1 MKRILTLVFVL
12 SSIMAYA
19 QPVNDDCAG
28 ATAVTM
34 VNGSGTF
41 FGVTALATPTP
52 TTVFNSVGLT
62 PSTPTCLVGTPG
74 AINDVYW
81 KFNTGNF
88 TDFEIEV
95 DGAVTGAG
103 VQFEV
108 WRVLTFVPNFCTT
121 GGTQFPVGNTPAEFC
136 AAAAPTETSASII
149 VTALSTNTEY
159 YIVVSSQTNTP
170 FAAQGTISPYVPP
183 ICLDVAT
190 AGQTSN
196 TNVGTLFDS
205 GCDGGDYGPLENF
218 EYTIC
223 PSDPHGCV
231 VLDIQYVFEPSPAVD
246 RLDVFLGNTIGLN
259 QTPYATLCGQGSQTI
274 TFPDSCVTV
283 RFRSDGTNN
292 FSGFELNWSISNN
305 CPPPVPVSDCYT
317 ATPVPQLPFTAT
329 NKSTCGAGNSYTAAD
344 ACGSSYMEG
353 EDLVFAYQSP
363 GDECI
368 KISLTNTGV
377 GAGVF
382 LMDGCPNADA
392 TQCIE
397 QNEGQFGDPEIQS
410 AYLEDPGTY
419 YIVVSSSVL
428 GCATCVSFNIAI
440 QNVPCP
446 LKVNTNITPD
456 SLIQTIAA
464 QGVVVQ
470 NAILDCPQ
478 GAYGIFEGGVGD
490 NTDFLSD
497 GIILSNGNA
506 NSAEGPSSKLG
517 NSQLSSGGDS
527 LLSVLA
533 GIATNDKCILEFDV
547 FAPTDELVFDYMFGS
562 EEYNELVN
570 NPFNAYDVFAFLISG
585 PGITGEK
592 NLAYIPNTTTPI
604 TVNTVNFTTNSAYYM
619 NNTPSDPFGPAI
631 NEKILGY
638 DGHTTILQAQTTVQA
653 CEWYHV
659 KLMIADAF
667 DRMFDSGVLIEAN
680 SLFGNIAAVASA
692 GSSSQFD
699 NTINAAE
706 ACADGAFIINLLA
719 PQTTASDTV
728 FIVFSEPGLGMAGFN
743 IDYTIN
749 SNLVPGPDNNYM
761 LIFPPGTT
769 TDTIFI
775 LPIDDNDPNEGSETV
790 TIYISSTCPSPYD
803 SATIIIRDRLEVDL
817 PTDTIICGN
826 PILMPLV
833 HNGADFSFWSPG
845 VGLSDSTITNPVV
858 SPDTITTYTVVASNG
873 VCNDTVSIKV
883 TPNIFEALGDTVICQ
898 GSNTQIISTTNIT
911 SGVSYA
917 WTPSTGLSSATAG
930 SPTVSN
936 VPVGINE
943 YVVTYT
949 SPACVATDTVT
960 IEVLGQPTPDA
971 GADEVICEGEAVSL
985 GYTAEAGMTYNWVN
999 QTTGDTIEMI
1009 STLDITPTETTTY
1022 QLLANNGNCPT
1033 VSSSVTIGVEGEF
1046 ELTSVPSDNE
1056 IIVGEQVSVTTN
1068 ATPLGINPIGPLTY
1082 VWTPNITESGISN
1095 ASIAEPTLVPT
1106 QTTVYTVSATS
1117 SAGCTDDVSFE
1128 IIVNIPNFN
1137 VPNAF
1142 TPDGD
1147 GSNDEFK
1154 ILTAPGAIYD
1164 VVTFRVFNRWGNL
1177 VYNADGNS
1185 SAAWDGIIDGE
1196 KAASDTYVYHVVI
1209 RLNDGSEQ
1217 EFQGEMLLIR

>member
-1 MKRILTLVFVL
+1 MKTTTSKLFYMKRILTLVFVL

-19 QPVNDDCAG
+19 QPVNDDCA
-28 ATAVTM
+28 TPTTVTM

-41 FGVTALATPTP
+41 VGVTSGATPSLATLWVQQGSP
-52 TTVFNSVGLT
+52 
-62 PSTPTCLVGTPG
+62 CLVGTPG
-74 AINDVYW
+74 AINDVFW
-81 KFNTGNF
+81 QFNTGNF
-88 TDFEIEV
+88 TEFEIEIKGGFA
-95 DGAVTGAG
+95 GANP
-103 VQFEV
+103 QFEV
-108 WRVLTFVPNFCTT
+108 WRMIGPTACTT
-121 GGTQFPVGNTPAEFC
+121 PAFQASSDCATVIGANVSLITGT
-136 AAAAPTETSASII
+136 
-149 VTALSTNTEY
+149 LSTNTNY
-159 YIVVSSQTNTP
+159 LIRVSSRTNTP
-170 FAAQGTISPYVPP
+170 FAAQGTIVPYVPP
-183 ICLDVAT
+183 ICLNVAT
-190 AGQTSN
+190 DGQTSN
-196 TNVGTLFDS
+196 TNIGTLFDS
-205 GCDGGDYGPLENF
+205 GCGTGNYGPLQDF

-231 VLDIQYVFEPSPAVD
+231 VLDVQYVFEPSPAVD
-246 RLDVFLGNTIGLN
+246 RLEIYLGNSIGAN
-259 QTPYATLCGQGSQTI
+259 QTPYATLCGQGNQTI
-274 TFPDSCVTV
+274 TIPDSCVTV

-305 CPPPVPVSDCYT
+305 CPPPVPLSDCYT
-317 ATPVPQLPFTAT
+317 ATPISQLPFVAN
-329 NKSTCGAGNSYTAAD
+329 NKTTCGAGNNYDASD
-344 ACGSSYMEG
+344 ACGSGYMEG

-368 KISLTNTGV
+368 KITLTNTGA

-392 TQCIE
+392 TKCIE
-397 QNEGQFGDPEIQS
+397 QNEAQFGNPEIQS

-428 GCATCVSFNIAI
+428 GCSQCVGFNINV

-446 LKVNTNITPD
+446 LKVNTNVPPD

-464 QGVVVQ
+464 QGVLVQ

-478 GAYGIFEGGVGD
+478 GAYGVFSGGVGD
-490 NTDFLSD
+490 GTDFLTN
-497 GIILSNGNA
+497 GIVLSNGYA
-506 NSAEGPSSKLG
+506 TTAEGPSTKLG
-517 NSQLSSGGDS
+517 NGQLSSGGDS

-562 EEYNELVN
+562 EEYNDLIN
-570 NPFNAYDVFAFLISG
+570 NTFNAYDVFAFLISG

-592 NLAYIPNTTTPI
+592 NLAYVPNTTTPI
-604 TVNTVNFTTNSAYYM
+604 TVNTVNFFTNNAYYM
-619 NNTPSDPFGPAI
+619 NNTPSEPQFGPAV

-659 KLMIADAF
+659 RLMIADAF

-680 SLFGNIAAVASA
+680 SLFGNIAAVAST

-706 ACADGAFIINLLA
+706 DCATGAFIINLLA
-719 PQTTASDTV
+719 PQTIGNDTV
-728 FIVFSEPGLGMAGFN
+728 FIVFGGVAGFN
-743 IDYTIN
+743 IDYTVN
-749 SNLVPGPDNNYM
+749 SNLVPGPDGNYM
-761 LIFPPGTT
+761 LIFPPGTI
-769 TDTIFI
+769 TDTINI
-775 LPIDDNDPNEGSETV
+775 LPINDNLSNEGSETV

-803 SATIIIRDRLEVDL
+803 SATIIIRDRLEVSL
-817 PTDTIICGN
+817 PADTIICGN

-845 VGLSDSTITNPVV
+845 VGLSDSTITNPIV
-858 SPDTITTYTVVASNG
+858 SPDTVTTYTVVASNG

-883 TPNIFEALGDTVICQ
+883 TPNIFEAVGDTIICQ
-898 GSNTQIISTTNIT
+898 GANAQITSRTNIT
-911 SGVSYA
+911 SGVSYS

-930 SPTVSN
+930 SPMVTN
-936 VPVGINE
+936 APVGINQ

-949 SPACVATDTVT
+949 SPSCVATDTVT
-960 IEVLGQPTPDA
+960 IEVLAQPTPDA
-971 GADEVICEGEAVSL
+971 GSDEIICEGESVSL
-985 GYTAEAGMTYNWVN
+985 GYAAEAGMVYNWVN
-999 QTTGDTIEMI
+999 QNTGDTIATT
-1009 STLDITPTETTTY
+1009 STLDIIPTETTTY

-1033 VSSSVTIGVEGEF
+1033 VSSSVTIGVEGAF
-1046 ELTSVPSDNE
+1046 ELTSVPSDND

-1082 VWTPNITESGISN
+1082 VWTPNITEAGISN
-1095 ASIAEPTLVPT
+1095 ASIAQPTLIPI
-1106 QTTVYTVSATS
+1106 QTTVYTLNATS
-1117 SAGCTDDVSFE
+1117 SAGCTDEVSFE

-1147 GSNDEFK
+1147 GRNDEFK

-1185 SAAWDGIIDGE
+1185 SAAWDGIIDGA
-1196 KAASDTYVYHVVI
+1196 KAASDTYVYHILI
-1209 RLNDGSEQ
+1209 RLNDGTEK